1 MANFNVDTSGNLWIG
16 TGVSDNF
23 STAQNDSD
31 TKFYVTSAGAIYAV
45 SGHIGGI
52 VIDADGM
59 QSSNYDASSDTG
71 WRFDN
76 NTATVFAYKID
87 LKIEGGAADPP
98 TVDTQKL
105 DIGSARIYEHSN
117 DLILDASST
126 NNQVKVKDQLTL
138 TKSAISAGNMQ
149 LMFDGLGT
157 GDAMG
162 FWHDSD
168 FPNSSSAQMYWI
180 NQSGS
185 SDYNKIAYVSTDDD
199 YFHLGVDAP
208 GIKTDFAGSP
218 TIYIDGPGNSSS
230 DTAQFNMMIR
240 PHGIKDKNGS
250 DGNSGDIL
258 HSDGTQVYW
267 ASSSGN
273 SHADSDHHD
282 EFYTES
288 EVDSFLSGKANSS
301 HGTHVSYGGNGSAS
315 TVSRSDHSHSGGGIT
330 SVGMGSSG
338 TGFLTSV
345 TTIGNAITLNTT
357 NTDNSTIHV
366 GSLDPSF
373 STSDI
378 GNSNSD
384 RFADIYA
391 ANHHGGI
398 FYGTLINSSSQNVKE
413 NVAEN
418 TLGLDFINSMVTKE
432 FNYITKDHSDLKYTG
447 MIAEDLKTVLSD
459 NSWDG
464 YYFVEE
470 IGKDK
475 YQYFDRCSHV
485 VACSTS
491 ELENDYYCEDECCDE
506 YFKHT
511 NSRGETRNYLHHT
524 VEECEEYEVD
534 SSRHPHI
541 NYYQFIGPLI
551 KSIQELST
559 QISDLTARIEVLE
572 G

>member
-1 MANFNVDTSGNLWIG
+1 MAAFHIDTDGNIWIG
-16 TGVSDNF
+16 QNTSDVF
-23 STAQNDSD
+23 TTALAQTDPNDSSLPRV
-31 TKFYVTSAGAIYAV
+31 KFYVTKAGALNAI
-45 SGHIGGI
+45 SGEIGGI
-52 VIDADGM
+52 EIDKDGIQSDNYDESTNTGWRLDNLNGVGNYFDINIILDSSLSDDPSTGRTTLDFGNSKIFDFNNDLFLDANDDVIVKSVLRLGYASDGLSEPRLVFGNSAAASGSQQNPIMGIESTLVQADTYGGNANHLARELNF
-59 QSSNYDASSDTG
+59 SNGSGTAVMIMNSVNDTVEFTGDIKLDASSDIYIGT
-71 WRFDN
+71 
-76 NTATVFAYKID
+76 
-87 LKIEGGAADPP
+87 DP
-98 TVDTQKL
+98 
-105 DIGSARIYEHSN
+105 GSN
-117 DLILDASST
+117 GD
-126 NNQVKVKDQLTL
+126 VL
-138 TKSAISAGNMQ
+138 TKSGGNIVW
-149 LMFDGLGT
+149 
-157 GDAMG
+157 A
-162 FWHDSD
+162 S
-168 FPNSSSAQMYWI
+168 
-180 NQSGS
+180 QSGS
-185 SDYNKIAYVSTDDD
+185 S
-199 YFHLGVDAP
+199 
-208 GIKTDFAGSP
+208 
-218 TIYIDGPGNSSS
+218 
-230 DTAQFNMMIR
+230 
-240 PHGIKDKNGS
+240 
-250 DGNSGDIL
+250 
-258 HSDGTQVYW
+258 
-267 ASSSGN
+267 
-273 SHADSDHHD
+273 HAASDHHSD
-282 EFYTES
+282 L
-288 EVDSFLSGKANSS
+288 DSRYVLSSSHSHSGLASSS

-315 TVSRSDHSHSGGGIT
+315 TVSRSDHTHSGGGIT

-345 TTIGNAITLNTT
+345 TTIGNAVTLNTT

-366 GSLDPSF
+366 GSLDPSY
-373 STSDI
+373 SSSDI
-378 GNSNSD
+378 GNSSSD

-398 FYGTLINSSSQNVKE
+398 FYGTLINSSSQYVKE

-491 ELENDYYCEDECCDE
+491 EVENNYYCEDECCDE

-511 NSRGETRNYLHHT
+511 NARGETRNYLHHT

-534 SSRHPHI
+534 GSRHPHI